1 MSAKT
6 LTATEAER
14 LQDALR
20 EIAEHPARQARKRYS
35 AMLGCQH
42 KVEEREGL
50 PVEGR
55 CSKCLSPS
63 WAILAAR
70 TRAEQER
77 AK

>member
-1 MSAKT
+1 MSTQT
-6 LTATEAER
+6 LTAIEADR
-14 LQDALR
+14 LQEALR

-35 AMLGCQH
+35 AMLKCKH
-42 KVEEREGL
+42 EVEEREGL

-70 TRAEQER
+70 TRAER
-77 AK
+77 KNK